1 MYFIIHYQGDF
12 TYELWEFPYASYDL
26 AFDAL
31 TKYAKQSGEYHIVKV
46 EKKLMVLFTEPIIK
60 EIK

>member
-1 MYFIIHYQGDF
+1 MYFIIHYLGDF
-12 TYELWEFPYASYDL
+12 SYELWEFPYSSYDS
-26 AFDAL
+26 AVREL
-31 TKYAKQSGEYHIVKV
+31 TKCAKQSGEYHIVKV